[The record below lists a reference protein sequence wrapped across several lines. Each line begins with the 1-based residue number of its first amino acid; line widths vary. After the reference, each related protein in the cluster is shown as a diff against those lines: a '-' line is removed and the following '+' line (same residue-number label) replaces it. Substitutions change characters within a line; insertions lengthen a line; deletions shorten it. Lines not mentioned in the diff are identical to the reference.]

1 MVAQVVGATTH
12 HSSGTGGSRAWRAT
26 TFVVAQLELAL
37 AMIIAAKRVEQAW
50 QAGQAAL
57 FKCSMVWSYNS

>member
-26 TFVVAQLELAL
+26 TFVVAQLAL

-57 FKCSMVWSYNS
+57 FKCSMVWS

>member
-26 TFVVAQLELAL
+26 TFVVAQLAL

-50 QAGQAAL
+50 QAAL